1 MNRLQLLEKAIEN
14 SFDGVF
20 IVDNKGKVLYVNK
33 AYEKLAQRGRECFV
47 GRYMD
52 QLIDEGLMKLY
63 ISKEVIESGK
73 SITRAENL
81 LSGTEVIVTST
92 PVFDEEEKVIAAV
105 TNVRDISE
113 IIRLQEENICYRESL
128 RYNTVE
134 DKVVAVSP
142 VTKELLRTAKKIA
155 QKHSTVL
162 ITGETGTGKEVFADY
177 IFSNSQRNE
186 KPFVRINCGAI
197 SPTLIESELFGYVK
211 GAFTGASE
219 KGKKGAFEIADGG
232 TIFLDEIGE
241 LPLDMQV
248 KFLRV
253 LQEGELT
260 RIGAE
265 RSQKVDVRVIAATNR
280 NLKQMVQEKTFRED
294 LYYRISVLTLELAP
308 LRERI
313 EDIPDLTRLFI
324 NQLNEKYGGQKEATS
339 HFLEGLMERPWPGN
353 VRELSNFVEQQYV
366 INDSGVLHSFASLKK
381 QKEAAPAAKTAD
393 QVEAAELPSLYA
405 AVEELEKDLV
415 LKAMKQG
422 RTTHEAAK
430 LLGISQPT
438 FSRKYNKYKE

>member
-1 MNRLQLLEKAIEN
+1 MKQLQFLEKAIEN

-20 IVDNKGKVLYVNK
+20 IVDNQGKVLYVNK
-33 AYEKLAQRGRECFV
+33 AYEKLAQKGREFFV
-47 GRYMD
+47 GRDMD
-52 QLIDEGLMKLY
+52 ELIREGLMKLY
-63 ISKEVIESGK
+63 ISKEVIESGR
-73 SITRAENL
+73 SITRSENL
-81 LSGTEVIVTST
+81 LSGKEVIVTST
-92 PVFDEEEKVIAAV
+92 PVFDEDGKVIAAV

-128 RYNTVE
+128 SYNTVE
-134 DKVVAVSP
+134 EKIVAVSP
-142 VTKELLRTAKKIA
+142 VTKGLLHTAKKIA
-155 QKHSTVL
+155 QRDSTVL

-177 IFSNSQRNE
+177 IYTNSQRND

-211 GAFTGASE
+211 GAFTGASD

-265 RSQKVDVRVIAATNR
+265 RSQQIDVRVIAATNR
-280 NLKQMVQEKTFRED
+280 DLKQMVKEKTFRED
-294 LYYRISVLTLELAP
+294 LYYRISVLTLELVP
-308 LRERI
+308 LRERL

-324 NQLNEKYGGQKEATS
+324 KQLNEKYAGQKEATP
-339 HFLEGLMERPWPGN
+339 HFLEELKERAWPGN
-353 VRELSNFVEQQYV
+353 IRELSNFVEQQYV
-366 INDSGVLHSFASLKK
+366 INDSDVLHDFATLKK
-381 QKEAAPAAKTAD
+381 RSSVVQPVPQENGET
-393 QVEAAELPSLYA
+393 VELPLLYE

-422 RTTHEAAK
+422 KTTHEAAK